1 MSRYSKTK
9 KSIKSP
15 KSTKSTKST
24 KSEKSI
30 KIIEI
35 EESSINHISADSS
48 TNTSVVMLNSNT
60 DSIENFKKYEFKK
73 YCSRYSFTPFIFN
86 KVKRIVVLG
95 DIHGD
100 YDLAI
105 KLLTISKVA
114 KIRKS
119 NDNPNK
125 SKKNNKLDLSS
136 ENDELELEWIGKDTY
151 VVQVGDQIDRCRPI
165 GSKTCDNPNTIR
177 LSDDENSDL
186 KILKLFTKLHEAAK
200 KDGGAVISLLGN
212 HELMNSLGE
221 TQYVSFVGLKEIFE
235 KYKVDGIEF
244 NDGADARKHAFKPG
258 NKYANLLGC
267 SRNAAVIIGS
277 NLFVHAGL
285 IDTFIEK
292 IGLDD
297 LNDFESVNI
306 LIKKWLLGL
315 VNTNDINTLVKSQDS
330 MFWTRILGSIPA
342 GKPMEYEECKN
353 NVTNV
358 LKLFNINGMI
368 VGHTPQSFLFNKDIN
383 ATCSN
388 KIWRVDNGSSKAFN
402 PYDKYYLDHGKQH
415 HNRRPQYLEI
425 LNDTEFNIYDENGKI
440 N

>member
-1 MSRYSKTK
+1 MPKLMPKYNKSKKHNKTEITDDNTESELTLEFTTESKT
-9 KSIKSP
+9 
-15 KSTKSTKST
+15 
-24 KSEKSI
+24 
-30 KIIEI
+30 
-35 EESSINHISADSS
+35 ESVSDIVD
-48 TNTSVVMLNSNT
+48 
-60 DSIENFKKYEFKK
+60 NFKKYEFKK
-73 YCSRYSFTPFIFN
+73 HCSRYSFVPFVFN
-86 KVKRIVVLG
+86 KVRRIVVLG

-105 KLLTISKVA
+105 KLLTLSKVA
-114 KIRKS
+114 KIK
-119 NDNPNK
+119 K
-125 SKKNNKLDLSS
+125 YSKKKSYGKLDLSS
-136 ENDELELEWIGKDTY
+136 EEDEIELEWIGEDTY

-177 LSDDENSDL
+177 LSDDENSDM
-186 KILKLFTKLHEAAK
+186 KILKLFTKLHELAK
-200 KDGGAVISLLGN
+200 QDGGCVISLLGN

-221 TQYVSFVGLKEIFE
+221 TQYVSFIGLKEMFD

-258 NKYANLLGC
+258 NKYGNFLGC

-285 IDTFIEK
+285 IDTFIEQ

-297 LNDFESVNI
+297 LNDFEHVNI
-306 LIKKWLLGL
+306 IIKKWLLGL
-315 VNTNDINTLVKSQDS
+315 VNTNEINTLVKSQDS

-342 GKPMEYEECKN
+342 GKPMEYDECKN
-353 NVTNV
+353 NITKV

-388 KIWRVDNGSSKAFN
+388 KIWRVDNGSSKAFD
-402 PYDKYYLDHGKQH
+402 PYDKFYIDNGEKH
-415 HNRRPQYLEI
+415 HNRRAQYLEI
-425 LNDTEFNIYDENGKI
+425 LNDTEFNIYDENGKV